1 VLWGGCILLDV
12 FLPVGATAVGFD
24 FGSYTDMNVTISVT
38 ARSGASF
45 SVSRAVVAKASY
57 FQVPSGWQAR
67 PPMRVP
73 VG

>member
-1 VLWGGCILLDV
+1 
-12 FLPVGATAVGFD
+12 
-24 FGSYTDMNVTISVT
+24 MNVTSSVT
-38 ARSGASF
+38 ERSGASF
-45 SVSRAVVAKASY
+45 SVPRAVVAKASY